1 MITELKSILIYGS
14 NHVSALEHIYL
25 KYLSDFGIKVTLFPA
40 QDKFL
45 EYYTKS
51 LRTKITFRLGLS
63 SIYASIDKEF
73 RKAVTAFKPQ
83 IVWVFKG
90 MELIPGTI
98 KWLKG
103 RDIKVVNYNPD
114 NPYVFSGRGS
124 GNKNVT
130 KGLRLFD
137 LYMTYDLK
145 ILERLKKDKINAALI
160 PFGFDIP
167 HEALEKAIAAPE
179 IMRAC
184 FVGGADS
191 RRVEFLNKLSARGVP
206 LDIYGEGW
214 NKFKL
219 HPAIQVYPA
228 VYEHEFW
235 ITLRKY
241 RVQINMLRVHNL
253 TSHNMRTF
261 DIPGAG
267 GIEVAPY
274 TNDHNRFFKDGEEI
288 FLYRDAEHCV
298 SIINNLLSSSA
309 EDIMLKR
316 KAARAAS
323 LQRKYSYKDRSE
335 QAVKL
340 FSDL

>member
-1 MITELKSILIYGS
+1 
-14 NHVSALEHIYL
+14 VSALEHIYL
-25 KYLSDFGIKVTLFPA
+25 KHLSDSGFNVTLFPA

-45 EYYTKS
+45 DYYTS
-51 LRTKITFRLGLS
+51 SIRNKITFRLGFS
-63 SIYASIDKEF
+63 SIYVLIDKEF
-73 RKAVTAFKPQ
+73 REAVTEFKPQ

-90 MELIPGTI
+90 MELFPKTI
-98 KWLKG
+98 SWLKKLG
-103 RDIKVVNYNPD
+103 IKVVNYNPD

-130 KGLRLFD
+130 KGMKLFD

-167 HEALEKAIAAPE
+167 DGVLEKAVSVPE
-179 IMRAC
+179 VVRAC
-184 FVGGADS
+184 FVGGADIN
-191 RRVEFLNKLSARGVP
+191 RVKFLNELSTRGVP

-214 NKFKL
+214 KKFKL
-219 HPAIQVYPA
+219 NPTIRVYPA
-228 VYEHEFW
+228 VYEHDFW

-241 RVQINMLRVHNL
+241 RVQINMLRVHNF

-261 DIPGAG
+261 DIPGIG

-274 TNDHNRFFKDGEEI
+274 TNDHDSFFKDGEEI
-288 FLYRDAEHCV
+288 FLYKDVEYCV
-298 SIINNLLSSSA
+298 TIINNLLSRSA
-309 EDIMLKR
+309 EDTLLNR

-323 LQRKYSYKDRSE
+323 IERKYSYKDRTE
-335 QAVKL
+335 QVIKL
-340 FSDL
+340 FNDL